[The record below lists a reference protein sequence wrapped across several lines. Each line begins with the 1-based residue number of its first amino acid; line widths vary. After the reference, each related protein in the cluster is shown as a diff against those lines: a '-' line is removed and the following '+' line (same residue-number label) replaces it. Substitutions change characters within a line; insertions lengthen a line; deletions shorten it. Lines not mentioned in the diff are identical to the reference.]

1 MTLHLVLPD
10 GVDDPRRP
18 SGGNVYDRRLAA
30 ALEARGVGV
39 REHPVGAAGLGSV
52 LAGLPDAALVLV
64 DGLVASTTEVLV
76 EESRRLRVVVLLHMP
91 ESGPAEPAV
100 LAAAAA
106 VVTTSAWAQGWAIER
121 LGIPGERVHVALPG
135 VDAGPLVTGSTGG
148 ANLLCV
154 GPLTPAKGYDDL
166 LGALAELAE
175 LADLD
180 WHCRCVGALDL
191 LPSYTDDFRARVR
204 ELGLAGRLEL
214 LGPLPPAALEE
225 VRSASDLVVAPS
237 RRESY
242 GMALAEGLA
251 RGLPAIV
258 TDVGGHGEALGT
270 GSDGAVP
277 GALLPAG
284 DPAALAAALRGWLG
298 DPGLRARWRDAAAQ
312 RRHSLGTWAATAAE
326 VTRVLNLIAPDVVRT
341 GETRR

>member
-10 GVDDPRRP
+10 GVDDLRRP

-30 ALEARGVGV
+30 ALEARGVEV

-76 EESRRLRVVVLLHMP
+76 AESRRLRVAVLLHMP

-100 LAAAAA
+100 LAAVAA
-106 VVTTSAWAQGWAIER
+106 VVTTSAWARGWVIDR
-121 LGIPGERVHVALPG
+121 LRIPPERVHVARPG
-135 VDAGPLVTGSTGG
+135 VEPGPVVTGSARG

-166 LGALAELAE
+166 LGALAD

-180 WHCRCVGALDL
+180 WHCRCAGALDL

-204 ELGLAGRLEL
+204 ELGLDGRIEL

-225 VRSASDLVVAPS
+225 LRSASDLVVAPS

-258 TDVGGHGEALGT
+258 TDVGGHAEALGA
-270 GSDGAVP
+270 GGDGVVP
-277 GALLPAG
+277 GALVPAG
-284 DPAALAAALRGWLG
+284 APAALAEVLRGWLG
-298 DPGLRARWRDAAAQ
+298 DPGLRERWRDAAAQ
-312 RRHSLGTWAATAAE
+312 RRRSLGTWEATAAE
-326 VTRVLNLIAPDVVRT
+326 AIRVLNLVAPDVVRT